1 MTPLITC
8 LANVRKFFSKHVLK
22 IFHVCVHVNDLI
34 NYRDWYLKIVFGGYR
49 ESCPLKKFPPE
60 DCPYSKPNPNPNAN
74 AGGVY
79 WGGAIF
85 QGTIFQGAIF
95 QSRYLVS
102 SVNHGKVAFY

>member
-1 MTPLITC
+1 M
-8 LANVRKFFSKHVLK
+8 
-22 IFHVCVHVNDLI
+22 NDLI

-79 WGGAIF
+79 WGGGGNLPGDNFPGSNIPVTLF
-85 QGTIFQGAIF
+85 GEFCKPW
-95 QSRYLVS
+95 QSCFLLKKLNRKCFDPVYHIQLL
-102 SVNHGKVAFY
+102 

>member
-1 MTPLITC
+1 M
-8 LANVRKFFSKHVLK
+8 
-22 IFHVCVHVNDLI
+22 NDLI

-79 WGGAIF
+79 WGGGAIF